1 MNLLSLIRQWPHAM
15 NEASQLR
22 LNEINALNR
31 AIEAAGK
38 PLRDYLEGLAAE
50 GIEKL
55 IACDSENLRG
65 HVQLLKKLIDLP
77 QSLQDEARLIMQE
90 LP

>member
-1 MNLLSLIRQWPHAM
+1 M
-15 NEASQLR
+15 NEATQQR
-22 LNEINALNR
+22 LNEINALNN

-55 IACDSENLRG
+55 IASDSENIRG
-65 HVQLLKKLIDLP
+65 RVQLLKKLIDLP
-77 QSLQDEARLIMQE
+77 QSLRNEARLLMQE

>member
-1 MNLLSLIRQWPHAM
+1 M

-31 AIEAAGK
+31 AIEASGK
-38 PLRDYLEGLAAE
+38 PLRDYLEVLAAE

-55 IACDSENLRG
+55 IAGDSENIRG
-65 HVQLLKKLIDLP
+65 QVQLLKKLLELP